1 MRGKPHWIA
10 PFGNLRI
17 KVCLPL
23 PEAYRS
29 LPRPSSPDGAKA
41 SVVRP
46 YTLCRTVGFA
56 VLADLKPN
64 PSGSVYV
71 AFSQK
76 HSIAKDQ
83 KSLRGPF
90 FWWRQPGS
98 NRRHPACKA
107 GALPTEL
114 CPLLHRAAPSSA
126 AFCGMSIGPEG
137 VRQYKLVRGS
147 PCRPVA
153 GRRAP

>member
-46 YTLCRTVGFA
+46 YTLSRTIRF
-56 VLADLKPN
+56 LTLTDSKPN

-83 KSLRGPF
+83 KSLRGPS
-90 FWWRQPGS
+90 RPEILYGGGS
-98 NRRHPACKA
+98 RVRTGDIQLAKLALYQLSYAPFNQGSALCAVTRVTNWSGRGATAKA
-107 GALPTEL
+107 
-114 CPLLHRAAPSSA
+114 
-126 AFCGMSIGPEG
+126 
-137 VRQYKLVRGS
+137 
-147 PCRPVA
+147 
-153 GRRAP
+153 